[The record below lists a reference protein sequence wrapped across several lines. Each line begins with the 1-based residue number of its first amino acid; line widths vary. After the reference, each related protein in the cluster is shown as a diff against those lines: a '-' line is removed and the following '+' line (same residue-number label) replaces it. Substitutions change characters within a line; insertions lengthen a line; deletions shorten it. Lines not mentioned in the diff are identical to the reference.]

1 MFGFR
6 NRCLRI
12 DLSTLCIGIVSA
24 AVLAFAADTAADLI
38 FTKVRANV
46 VADIADSRG
55 VACMESVERT
65 RYAARRP
72 NRNATCVS
80 FLAATADTPR
90 GALEWRSRLRLD
102 VTAGPAAEE
111 FALTQAS
118 RFERDDI
125 GGILQ
130 AATAGKGEFITFL
143 RNLIAGEGEPFQ
155 SRGSQETPVGRLLA
169 FEFTVPMQKSHFL
182 YASMSGTAAP
192 SSYRGSLFAIPQT
205 SDLKRLTLE
214 ADDVGDACRVQYTID
229 YNSTR
234 VGDREVI
241 LPQKSTM
248 EVVNRDGTELRGET
262 YYSGCHR
269 TTTNVTAAAAVS
281 APKPLPPK
289 VRFRVRFQP
298 PIDNATAAT
307 GDPVTAV
314 IRTTV
319 KDKQNGIIV
328 HAGDRL
334 HGRIA
339 LIENYLAPLKQWNL
353 AIAFE
358 TIERGVGEH
367 GIDQGVEQPVSMVP
381 VDDETMEPAEMQRLR
396 PPGGGFIIFHD
407 PDALADP
414 RFESEW
420 ETR

>member
-1 MFGFR
+1 MFAFR
-6 NRCLRI
+6 NRCRRI
-12 DLSTLCIGIVSA
+12 NLSTLCLGLGSA
-24 AVLAFAADTAADLI
+24 AVLAYAAETAVDLVFA
-38 FTKVRANV
+38 KVRAGV
-46 VADIADSRG
+46 TADIADSRG

-72 NRNATCVS
+72 NGNATCAQL
-80 FLAATADTPR
+80 LAATADTPR

-111 FALTQAS
+111 FALTEAS
-118 RFERDDI
+118 RFETDDV
-125 GGILQ
+125 GGMLK
-130 AATAGKGEFITFL
+130 AATAGKGEFSTFL
-143 RNLIAGEGEPFQ
+143 RNLIAGEGDPFQ
-155 SRGSQETPVGRLLA
+155 SRGPQETSLGRLLA
-169 FEFTVPMQKSHFL
+169 FEFTVPGAKSHFP
-182 YASMSGTAAP
+182 ASGA
-192 SSYRGSLFAIPQT
+192 YRGSLFAIPQT
-205 SDLKRLTLE
+205 SDLKRLVLE

-241 LPQKSTM
+241 LPQRSTM
-248 EVVNRDGTELRGET
+248 EAVNRNGTELRNDT
-262 YYSGCHR
+262 YYSGCQKA
-269 TTTNVTAAAAVS
+269 TTKATPAAAAS

-289 VRFRVRFQP
+289 VRFRVRFQAP
-298 PIDNATAAT
+298 VDNATAAT
-307 GDPVTAV
+307 GDPVIGV

-339 LIENYLAPLKQWNL
+339 LIEEYMAPHKQWNL
-353 AIAFE
+353 AIVFE

-367 GIDQGVEQPVSMVP
+367 GIDQGVEQPISMVP
-381 VDDETMEPAEMQRLR
+381 VDDDIMEPAELQRLR
-396 PPGGGFIIFHD
+396 PAGGGFIVFHD
-407 PDALADP
+407 PEALAD
-414 RFESEW
+414 RNFETEW

>member
-1 MFGFR
+1 M
-6 NRCLRI
+6 
-12 DLSTLCIGIVSA
+12 
-24 AVLAFAADTAADLI
+24 LAYAADTAADLI
-38 FTKVRANV
+38 FAKVRAAV

-72 NRNATCVS
+72 NGTATCAQL
-80 FLAATADTPR
+80 LAATTDTPR

-102 VTAGPAAEE
+102 VTDGPAAEE

-125 GGILQ
+125 GGMLK
-130 AATAGKGEFITFL
+130 AATAGRGEFSTYL
-143 RNLIAGEGEPFQ
+143 RNLIAGEGDPFQ
-155 SRGSQETPVGRLLA
+155 SRGPQETPLGRLLA
-169 FEFTVPMQKSHFL
+169 FDFTVPAEKSHFP
-182 YASMSGTAAP
+182 ASAA
-192 SSYRGSLFAIPQT
+192 YRGSLLAIPQT
-205 SDLKRLTLE
+205 SDLKRLTLQ

-241 LPQKSTM
+241 LPQRSTM
-248 EVVNRDGTELRGET
+248 EVVNRNGTELHNET

-269 TTTNVTAAAAVS
+269 AATNATPAAAAAAT

-339 LIENYLAPLKQWNL
+339 LIEEYMAPHRQWNL
-353 AIAFE
+353 AIVFE

-381 VDDETMEPAEMQRLR
+381 VDEDTMEPAEMQKLR
-396 PPGGGFIIFHD
+396 PAGGGFIIFHD
-407 PDALADP
+407 PEALADP
-414 RFESEW
+414 RFETEW